1 MYSQSLIQLLIIA
14 AISSKTAAV
23 EQCRCASKTEGN
35 LYARRRLTHE
45 LQTAHG
51 FQSVKIDSV
60 GYYIVNGVRVVP
72 PIECEHHRTLQAQ
85 AAEDEA
91 EARGFFSNLYAR
103 AGVRGSA
110 QPQEIFLCDT
120 HTIRTPPTHSSMPL
134 EVEKFLLHEQTKDSF
149 VLNEE
154 NILVKAAPVAPSMH
168 QEQDGTSFL
177 VESEIDCQSLP
188 KAILF
193 NRRAIPFHCRCP
205 TNVDTRSLPKECHSH
220 TD

>member
-60 GYYIVNGVRVVP
+60 GYYIIDGSRVLP
-72 PIECEHHRTLQAQ
+72 PIECEHHQTMQAQ

-91 EARGFFSNLYAR
+91 EARGFFSNLY
-103 AGVRGSA
+103 VRVGLRGGA
-110 QPQEIFLCDT
+110 QQQEGFLCDT

-134 EVEKFLLHEQTKDSF
+134 EVEKFLLHELIKDSY

-154 NILVKAAPVAPSMH
+154 NILVKAAPMALSMY
-168 QEQDGTSFL
+168 QDETNSFM
-177 VESEIDCQSLP
+177 VESDIDCARLP
-188 KAILF
+188 RSTWY
-193 NRRAIPFHCRCP
+193 NPRSIPFHCRCP
-205 TNVDTRSLPKECHSH
+205 TNVDSRTLPKECHDH
-220 TD
+220 TAY